1 MSDVREA
8 DPWTLSYL
16 VTVEAARQA
25 EQLRVPSLECAPLGP
40 AAPAA
45 AATEYTEP
53 EVVFRLRGT
62 ASSYQRSN
70 LFISEHSE
78 SRHWLFFRV
87 KY

>member
-16 VTVEAARQA
+16 VTVEAPRQA
-25 EQLRVPSLECAPLGP
+25 EQLRVPNLECAPLCP

-78 SRHWLFFRV
+78 SRH
-87 KY
+87 

>member
-1 MSDVREA
+1 MSDVREV

-16 VTVEAARQA
+16 VTVEAPRQA
-25 EQLRVPSLECAPLGP
+25 EQLRMPSLECAPLGP

-62 ASSYQRSN
+62 AAAISDPIYSSRSTRKVATMAF
-70 LFISEHSE
+70 LSS
-78 SRHWLFFRV
+78 
-87 KY
+87 

>member
-1 MSDVREA
+1 MSDVREV

-16 VTVEAARQA
+16 VTVEAPRQA
-25 EQLRVPSLECAPLGP
+25 EQLRMPSLECAPLGP

-62 ASSYQRSN
+62 ASSNQRSN

-78 SRHWLFFRV
+78 SRHYGFPFE
-87 KY
+87 